1 MNPARWTE
9 STWADLRHAAR
20 LLRLNRTFFAVSAL
34 SLALG
39 VGANTAIFQ
48 LVDAIQLR
56 LLPVDHPEQLA
67 NLKIVDND
75 HCCSGNFSARNSN
88 FTFAQWDEIRRRQ
101 QTFSGIFAWGDHRFN
116 LAEAGE
122 IRPAEG
128 LWVSGDFF
136 ATLGVKPVLGRL
148 ISTNDDHPGCG
159 IAGVV
164 ISYPFWQ
171 REFQG
176 SPKAI
181 GSTISL
187 DGHHA
192 PIIGVTPP
200 EFFGVDVGHSFD
212 VAAPICAEPAIS
224 GEDSHLDKRHHWWL
238 AIMGRMKP
246 GVTLARATAQLKTI
260 APGVFANTVPP
271 AYRPDQAKYYR
282 LYTLEAKSGGSGVSG
297 LRGEYNQALYLLLV
311 ISGLVLLI
319 ACANLANLM
328 LARAT
333 ARERE
338 IAVRTAMGAS
348 RGRLI
353 RQLLA
358 ESLLL
363 ALAGALFGG
372 VVAQFLSR
380 YLVGFISTGSNPLSL
395 ALSLDWRVLGFTAAV
410 AVVTCVL
417 FGLAPALRASRSNP
431 SAAMKASS
439 RSLTT
444 RNERFG
450 LRRMLV
456 VSQMALSLV
465 LLVAA
470 LLFSGSLRHLLTLDA
485 GFRENGVLITGIN
498 ASQTGFTPARRGVL
512 YDDLLTRV
520 RSMQGV
526 ESATTAN
533 IVQISGSGWNEFID
547 ILGQHTKERLVPW
560 FNRVSTDYFKT
571 MGTPLIAGRDFNQRD
586 TAGSPAVAIVNRK
599 FAAKYLGGAN
609 PIGRQFRIIGNVNEV
624 QPIYQIIGLVAD
636 SKYQNMRDDFVPVV
650 FVARSQ
656 DREPGMGI
664 NLIVRSNLP
673 LGPIMGQLR
682 QTILGTN
689 DGLSMEFRVFHTQI
703 RDSLLRER
711 MIAALSGFF
720 GFLALVLA
728 AVGLYGVISYGVT
741 RRRGEIGIRIALGSS
756 RNRVV
761 RLVLREGFAL
771 VLIGIVVGS
780 ALALATA
787 GTAKSLVYGI
797 QPTSPLIIE
806 IAILLL
812 IVIAALASFLPA
824 LRAARLEPM
833 TALREE

>member
-1 MNPARWTE
+1 MNPVGWME
-9 STWADLRHAAR
+9 STWADLRHGAR
-20 LLRLNRTFFAVSAL
+20 LLRLNRGFFAVSAL

-67 NLKIVDND
+67 NLRIADND
-75 HCCSGNFSARNSN
+75 HCCNGNFSARNSN
-88 FTFAQWDEIRRRQ
+88 FTFAQWDQIRQRQ

-116 LAEAGE
+116 LAQAGE

-128 LWVSGDFF
+128 LWVSGDCFS
-136 ATLGVKPVLGRL
+136 TLGVKPVLGRL
-148 ISTNDDHPGCG
+148 LNADDDRAGCG
-159 IAGVV
+159 VPGVV
-164 ISYPFWQ
+164 ISYAFWQ

-176 SPKAI
+176 SAKAI

-187 DGHHA
+187 DGHRA
-192 PIIGVTPP
+192 PVIGVTPP

-238 AIMGRMKP
+238 AITGRMKP
-246 GVTLARATAQLKTI
+246 GVKLARATAQLESI
-260 APGVFANTVPP
+260 SAGVFENTVPQ
-271 AYRPDQAKYYR
+271 AYQPDQAKYYKR
-282 LYTLEAKSGGSGVSG
+282 YKLKATSGGSGVSG
-297 LRGEYNQALYLLLV
+297 LRREYNQALYLLLA

-363 ALAGALFGG
+363 AVAGALFGG

-380 YLVGFISTGSNPLSL
+380 YLVGFISSGSNPLSL
-395 ALSLDWRVLGFTAAV
+395 PLSLDWRVLGFTAAV
-410 AVVTCVL
+410 AGVTCML

-439 RSLTT
+439 RSLTG
-444 RNERFG
+444 RHERFG

-456 VSQMALSLV
+456 VSQVALSLV

-485 GFRENGVLITGIN
+485 GFRENGILITGIN
-498 ASQTGFTPARRGVL
+498 ASRTGFTPARRRVL
-512 YDDLLTRV
+512 YDDLLKRV

-526 ESATTAN
+526 ESASTAN
-533 IVQISGSGWNEFID
+533 IVQISGSGWNELID
-547 ILGQHTKERLVPW
+547 ILGRRRKERLVPW

-586 TAGSPAVAIVNRK
+586 TAASPAVAIVNRK

-609 PIGRQFRIIGNVNEV
+609 PIGRQFRIIGNANEV
-624 QPIYQIIGLVAD
+624 QPIYQIVGLVAD
-636 SKYQNMRDDFVPVV
+636 SKYQNMRDDFTPVV

-656 DREPGMGI
+656 DQEPGMGI

-673 LGPIMGQLR
+673 LGPVMGPLR

-689 DGLSMEFRVFHTQI
+689 GGLSMEFRVFHTQI
-703 RDSLLRER
+703 RESLVRER

-780 ALALATA
+780 ALALAA
-787 GTAKSLVYGI
+787 ARTAKSLVYGI
-797 QPTSPLIIE
+797 QPTSPVVIE
-806 IAILLL
+806 IAIVLL
-812 IVIAALASFLPA
+812 ILIAALASFVPA